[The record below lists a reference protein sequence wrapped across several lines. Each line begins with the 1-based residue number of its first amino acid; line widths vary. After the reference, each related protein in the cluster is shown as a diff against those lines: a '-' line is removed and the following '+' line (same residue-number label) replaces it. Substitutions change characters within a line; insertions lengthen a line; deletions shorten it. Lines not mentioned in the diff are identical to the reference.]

1 MDDEWS
7 YLCSHPDTEKKVLS
21 RLENSDLCSDMK
33 QVVSREIVKPSV
45 SVEGLEDTIYNIV
58 TSTSESFCSPV
69 QC

>member
-7 YLCSHPDTEKKVLS
+7 YLCSHPDTERKVLS

-58 TSTSESFCSPV
+58 ISTSESFCSPV